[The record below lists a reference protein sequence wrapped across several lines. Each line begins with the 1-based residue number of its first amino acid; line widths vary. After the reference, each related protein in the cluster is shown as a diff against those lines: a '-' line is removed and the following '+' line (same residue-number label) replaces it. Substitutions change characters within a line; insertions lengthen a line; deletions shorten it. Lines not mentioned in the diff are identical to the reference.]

1 MKFRPILSFLAL
13 LVIATVAFNSCKR
26 GIADD
31 ANFTE
36 EQTRALLLGAV
47 IPMVNTGVDAA
58 LRFSLPK
65 TKPAHARN
73 LLADSWD
80 ITGRE
85 QTLGTMSDLAVGN
98 GQGSVANDI
107 FDLFIRNGIE
117 DELTTESLYDFYDYF
132 YIDDAEYLW
141 QSSIN
146 RAVPKME
153 EYMQAES
160 SGEDEPEN
168 VLGAFAVM
176 VFVDMVNN
184 GIAGYSV
191 GMKFLESLGYTR
203 AELSAID
210 DFRAWDYGRT
220 GTIGRYGALAG
231 FVESTDAWPYMTDA
245 ANNAAKIYNDWRQFA
260 AAYFLGRCL
269 AFSAED
275 LDDFRDV
282 ADYLINDDDSPFK
295 QVPFR

>member
-1 MKFRPILSFLAL
+1 MKFRPILLFLAL
-13 LVIATVAFNSCKR
+13 LLVATVVFNSCKQ

-31 ANFTE
+31 ANLTE

-210 DFRAWDYGRT
+210 DFRA
-220 GTIGRYGALAG
+220 
-231 FVESTDAWPYMTDA
+231 
-245 ANNAAKIYNDWRQFA
+245 
-260 AAYFLGRCL
+260 
-269 AFSAED
+269 
-275 LDDFRDV
+275 
-282 ADYLINDDDSPFK
+282 
-295 QVPFR
+295 